1 MVTEKTAGYLAE
13 WLTAAIRPEYEAAD
27 IEKFTKASKPS
38 YLTSSRL
45 SDFVE
50 KNVYGGKDKLFR
62 TGDDG
67 KLFVYNGEYFEGVDD
82 DSFLEV
88 LIERVFRDLGVGV
101 LYCKIIPPKIAKQC
115 MKHIRNTEACRYEPD
130 RRYICFSN
138 GVLDL
143 KDRRLKNFDLRYC
156 TDIVLDFPYDERASF
171 MLWNVKIKEIIPNAD
186 FRKAFQMF
194 CGSLLIKRDELKVE
208 YLCYLVGSGS
218 NGKSVVSQAV
228 ANVFGEKYYS
238 TFTPKQ
244 LFKEG
249 NSSSFNMHELQGKI
263 LNLVDDL
270 DVEDFSGGTLKRFIS
285 GEKFKARGAYS
296 REYVMVQPPLILCCT
311 NDFPDTADD
320 SYGHHRRQLPIH
332 TTATQFVGAERDTS
346 LTAKLSTVEARQG
359 IFNWILEGYRKV
371 IANGGDIKLGEPVKQ
386 AIEELRADSSPMR
399 RWFRDG
405 NYTPLP
411 EKDKADPRWRP
422 LKELFADYTAYCNEN
437 GYPKVTDSRA
447 IGKMLRSADCIG
459 KRGGRGMMYL
469 VGRKGIDTDAT
480 GGLIIDNNIN
490 K

>member
-1 MVTEKTAGYLAE
+1 MISDKTYTYLTD
-13 WLTAAIRPEYEAAD
+13 WLTEAIRPEYEKAD

-50 KNVYGGKDKLFR
+50 KNVYRGKEKLFR
-62 TGDDG
+62 IDSDG
-67 KLFVYNGEYFEGVDD
+67 KLFVYNGEYFEEASDEC
-82 DSFLEV
+82 FMEV
-88 LIERVFRDLGVGV
+88 LIENVFQNLGVGV
-101 LYCKIIPPKIAKQC
+101 MYRKIIPPRVAKQC
-115 MKHIRNTEACRYEPD
+115 MKHIRNTESCKYEPD
-130 RRYICFSN
+130 RRYICFTN

-143 KDRRLKNFDLRYC
+143 KDKKLKGFSIRYC
-156 TDIVLDFPYDERASF
+156 TDIVLDFPYDERASCL
-171 MLWNVKIKEIIPNAD
+171 LWNIKIKEIIPNTD
-186 FRKAFQMF
+186 FRRAFQMF
-194 CGSLLIKRDELKVE
+194 CGSLLIKREELKVE
-208 YLCYLVGSGS
+208 YLCYLIGSGS
-218 NGKSVVSQAV
+218 NGKSVISQAV

-311 NDFPDTADD
+311 NDIPDTSDD

-332 TTATQFVGAERDTS
+332 TTTKQFIGEERDTS

-359 IFNWILEGYRKV
+359 IFGWILDGYRKV
-371 IANGGDIKLGEPVKQ
+371 VSNGGDIKLGEPVKR

-399 RWFRDG
+399 RWLRDG
-405 NYTPLP
+405 NYCSLP
-411 EKDKADPRWRP
+411 EADSCDPRWRP
-422 LKELFADYTAYCNEN
+422 LKELFAEYTAYCNEN
-437 GYPKVTDSRA
+437 GYPKTSDSRA
-447 IGKMLRSADCIG
+447 IAKMLRSIDCIS
-459 KRGGRGMMYL
+459 KRGGRGIMYL

-480 GGLIIDNNIN
+480 GGLIM

>member
-1 MVTEKTAGYLAE
+1 MISDKTFTYLTE
-13 WLTAAIRPEYEAAD
+13 WLTSAIKPEYEAAD
-27 IEKFTKASKPS
+27 IAKYTRTNKLSF
-38 YLTSSRL
+38 LTSSRL

-50 KNVYGGKDKLFR
+50 KNVYGGKDNLFR

-67 KLFVYNGEYFEGVDD
+67 NLYVYNGEYFEEVDD

-88 LIERVFRDLGVGV
+88 LIEKVFQNLNVGL
-101 LYCKIIPPKIAKQC
+101 LYCKLCPPKIAKQC
-115 MKHIRNTEACRYEPD
+115 MKHLRNTEACKYVPD

-143 KDRRLKNFDLRYC
+143 KDRKLKEFGLRYC

-171 MLWNVKIKEIIPNAD
+171 MLWNVKIKEIIPNAE

-208 YLCYLVGSGS
+208 YLCYLIGSGS
-218 NGKSVVSQAV
+218 NGKSVISQAV

-249 NSSSFNMHELQGKI
+249 SSSSFNLHELQGKI

-311 NDFPDTADD
+311 NDFPDTTDD

-332 TTATQFVGAERDTS
+332 TTAKQFVGAERDTS
-346 LTAKLSTVEARQG
+346 LTAKLSTTEARQG
-359 IFNWILEGYRKV
+359 IFNWILEGYKKV
-371 IANGGDIKLGEPVKQ
+371 LSNGGDIKLGEPVKQ
-386 AIEELRADSSPMR
+386 AIEDLRADSSPMR
-399 RWFRDG
+399 RWLRDG
-405 NYTPLP
+405 GYCALP
-411 EKDKADPRWRP
+411 EQDLSDPRWRP
-422 LKELFADYTAYCNEN
+422 LKDLYAECAAYCAEN
-437 GYPKVTDSRA
+437 GYPKPSDSRA
-447 IGKMLRSADCIG
+447 IAKMLRSIDCLSRR
-459 KRGGRGMMYL
+459 KGGGTWCL
-469 VGRKGIDTDAT
+469 VGRKGVDTDAT
-480 GGLIIDNNIN
+480 GGLITD
-490 K
+490 